1 MVAVASIFYGEGSNM
16 QTECK
21 ALFDGLNLVQ
31 YGLGDYPLLIES
43 DSQILVMMVHG
54 KAATPW
60 KCRRVLRRIC
70 EILGSLDAR
79 MSHIYCEA
87 NGVAD
92 FLALYAVQSR
102 RSTDFSMRSL
112 TTEGKL
118 LLIHDQTGWPV
129 VLDKPASVR
138 TKSLLIIRTRRSRL
152 SAQKYDPRSNGPKVP
167 FFSSDEETLSTSKGN
182 ALLVPRENP
191 RAFILHFSEQ
201 WPLRANGKQLPTLNH
216 KYYHVYENG
225 NIGDNGTSEAGVISA
240 KLNLKPNGMRDD
252 HSTKKE
258 GSCIEVPGCKDGQD
272 AGIHQHEADV
282 EPIVPK
288 LRHSN
293 YYTEPQIQELAT
305 KERLNQGSTAVS
317 RSLWLDNV
325 AMATSSFWGRQMCG
339 NLILNPMSS
348 LITVRRLCIWM
359 TARNPQWGKVLTS
372 LQRQLFFNIKCI
384 DKKRG
389 KQQYIDGPKVD
400 KYREMLI
407 KKVAEQGGEFV
418 AYDPVEGEWKF

>member
-1 MVAVASIFYGEGSNM
+1 
-16 QTECK
+16 
-21 ALFDGLNLVQ
+21 
-31 YGLGDYPLLIES
+31 
-43 DSQILVMMVHG
+43 MMVHG

-272 AGIHQHEADV
+272 AGV
-282 EPIVPK
+282 GNK
-288 LRHSN
+288 GK
-293 YYTEPQIQELAT
+293 TEPGFYSRV
-305 KERLNQGSTAVS
+305 KEFVVGQRGY
-317 RSLWLDNV
+317 
-325 AMATSSFWGRQMCG
+325 G
-339 NLILNPMSS
+339 NIKFLGE
-348 LITVRRLCIWM
+348 TDV
-359 TARNPQWGKVLTS
+359 
-372 LQRQLFFNIKCI
+372 RQLDLESHVQFNNREAIVYMDDSKKPPVGQGLNKPAEAALLNIKCI